1 MERRDVTRRRQLLQ
15 LDQPISSIRAKNRAA
30 DEARK
35 QEETKNVLQGLLGD
49 YSESDEDNEEQV
61 SNSQLE
67 EPNEE
72 HPQTVSVLEK
82 NSPKPTPPLPSIP
95 SIHSHPEPENSST
108 IIDQSEDSIEEALKS
123 FMSEINALP
132 VTSIHNDS
140 LVSNDGFTKS
150 EKESISTQISNLDS
164 DWEKYWHDENKC
176 HYYYNKI
183 TGETQ
188 WEHEIHNISSDCSLT
203 LDTFKEI
210 NNSKESSSTLVSS
223 KIDINREMDFQVT
236 NIKDDSLQNMS
247 LRVPPSDSLL
257 HVRSRDAYGKLS
269 NLAPIVTHLKLEKH
283 QIEFATRMHDWQV
296 GALNSQYFEKIILE
310 RLERLLLGV
319 EEQVSPTGWVC
330 KWKTETQ
337 TYSWIHL
344 QTNQVSSTYPSQ
356 SHEQYQT
363 SHPTSTS
370 STQNLPPLP
379 PLPPPPPHL
388 DSMGDLDVGIKNSEE
403 DGVYKSLGSYNISY
417 QGVQPASEKK
427 RKKEK
432 EPLISGFK
440 NKKMATLV
448 EKWKAAE
455 DFLSNTDWDEVRK
468 HQHGIGSSDPESWI
482 KEQIE
487 SGEAANNPNLEPI
500 KGDWR
505 QRIRNKKFD
514 KG

>member
-1 MERRDVTRRRQLLQ
+1 
-15 LDQPISSIRAKNRAA
+15 
-30 DEARK
+30 
-35 QEETKNVLQGLLGD
+35 
-49 YSESDEDNEEQV
+49 
-61 SNSQLE
+61 
-67 EPNEE
+67 
-72 HPQTVSVLEK
+72 
-82 NSPKPTPPLPSIP
+82 LPSIP
-95 SIHSHPEPENSST
+95 SIHSHPDPEKST
-108 IIDQSEDSIEEALKS
+108 AIVNQSEDSIEEALKS

-140 LVSNDGFTKS
+140 LVPADESIKG

-164 DWEKYWHDENKC
+164 DWEKYWHNENKC

-183 TGETQ
+183 TGETR
-188 WEHEIHNISSDCSLT
+188 WEHEIRNIGSDWPLVLNTS
-203 LDTFKEI
+203 KE
-210 NNSKESSSTLVSS
+210 SKESSLIS
-223 KIDINREMDFQVT
+223 DREMDSQT
-236 NIKDDSLQNMS
+236 NVKDDSNML
-247 LRVPPSDSLL
+247 LRVPPSDSPL
-257 HVRSRDAYGKLS
+257 HGRSRDAYGRLS
-269 NLAPIVTHLKLEKH
+269 NLAPMITHLKLERH

-296 GALNSQYFEKIILE
+296 GALNSQYFDKVILE
-310 RLERLLLGV
+310 GLEILLQGV
-319 EEQVSPTGWVC
+319 EEQISPAGWIC
-330 KWKTETQ
+330 KWKTDTQ

-356 SHEQYQT
+356 GHEQYQT
-363 SHPTSTS
+363 QVVHSASS
-370 STQNLPPLP
+370 STQNPPPLP
-379 PLPPPPPHL
+379 PLPPPPPSLPHPA
-388 DSMGDLDVGIKNSEE
+388 STSDLNVNTKQTYSDDATN
-403 DGVYKSLGSYNISY
+403 KSLGSYNVS
-417 QGVQPASEKK
+417 QGVQHAGEKK

-468 HQHGIGSSDPESWI
+468 HQHQDPESWI

-505 QRIRNKKFD
+505 QRIRNKKSD